1 MLIYV
6 IVIEVLCLKNVNKY
20 FYEIS
25 CKIRKKC
32 IFAKIGG
39 LGDCPVRK
47 WIEKPKLFEDMFTL
61 IFAIYTLVILT
72 FFTLLSF
79 VALIVCYPFD
89 KRRRVVHELS
99 RWLCF
104 SWWYVPFT
112 WRRRLE
118 GLENVDKKKPYV
130 IVINHNSM
138 VDIISLY
145 FVRLNFRWVSKQEVF
160 RIPFIGQMLWM
171 HGDIAI
177 QRGRATESM
186 KKVLNDGKMWL
197 GRGVSVAIFPEGT
210 RSKNGEIQRFKGGAF
225 VLAKEAG
232 VDILPVVMDGTTN
245 ILRPKSIFFNWKHL
259 LTIKVLP
266 AIPAEK
272 VVATEPGD
280 MAKEVQTMMI
290 DALAEIR
297 KN

>member
-1 MLIYV
+1 MLT
-6 IVIEVLCLKNVNKY
+6 
-20 FYEIS
+20 F
-25 CKIRKKC
+25 
-32 IFAKIGG
+32 
-39 LGDCPVRK
+39 
-47 WIEKPKLFEDMFTL
+47 

-72 FFTLLSF
+72 LFTLLSF

-99 RWLCF
+99 RALCF

-160 RIPFIGQMLWM
+160 RIPYIGPMLWM

-186 KKVLNDGKMWL
+186 RKVVSDGKMWIN
-197 GRGVSVAIFPEGT
+197 RGVSVAIFPEGT
-210 RSKNGEIQRFKGGAF
+210 RSKTGEIQRFKGGAF

-232 VDILPVVMDGTTN
+232 VEILPVVLDGTRD
-245 ILRPKSIFFNWKHL
+245 IFRKKSYWFNWKHL
-259 LTIKVLP
+259 LTVKVLP
-266 AIPAEK
+266 PISAEK
-272 VVATEPGD
+272 VASTDTTELANEVHD
-280 MAKEVQTMMI
+280 MMVE
-290 DALAEIR
+290 ALAEIR